1 LRHGLQQTKRPVKKP
16 CSADLK
22 LSIMEKQQVTRPH
35 GRELRKSGYL
45 ELELTERV
53 MMEIA
58 IDDFGTG
65 YSALSH
71 LQIFP
76 LTTLKIDKSFVQNID
91 KEGSNSSLLPSIVA
105 IAKSFNLNVVA
116 EGVETEKQCAA
127 LRTMEC
133 DELQGFFFSKP
144 LPHNEIEAML
154 NTPGGC

>member
-1 LRHGLQQTKRPVKKP
+1 
-16 CSADLK
+16 
-22 LSIMEKQQVTRPH
+22 M
-35 GRELRKSGYL
+35 
-45 ELELTERV
+45 
-53 MMEIA
+53 
-58 IDDFGTG
+58 
-65 YSALSH
+65 
-71 LQIFP
+71 
-76 LTTLKIDKSFVQNID
+76 QNID

-154 NTPGGC
+154 NTPGGN